1 MRTRRALAAVALVGL
16 AGLLGSLWELDAVMD
31 WLRHARP
38 VPFFAAMTVLTSLG
52 VPPTPFFVVAG
63 ASFGVGVGL
72 AGSLVATAVSLVA
85 NYVVA
90 LGGLRP
96 RVEVLLRR
104 FGQSLPAVGEAGGRA
119 LRFTV
124 LVKLAPGPVLLKN
137 YLLAVAGVP
146 FAPYFAV
153 SMVVS
158 GAYAVALVVLGESVP
173 DHHLGRAV
181 PAAVLLALVAAAG
194 LWWRRAR
201 RARPARD
208 VQAAEALPPENELG
222 EALDAPA
229 RRVG

>member
-1 MRTRRALAAVALVGL
+1 MRTWPSSASTVTAVMMPPALAKSGVNCGVMSSLSVGRTCGYPGEGRMSTGTGRSQALPARSPGLRRRAGAKPADRARAWGAEVVRSGSMRTRRALAAVALVGL

-104 FGQSLPAVGEAGGRA
+104 FGQSLPAVGEAGG
-119 LRFTV
+119 
-124 LVKLAPGPVLLKN
+124 
-137 YLLAVAGVP
+137 
-146 FAPYFAV
+146 
-153 SMVVS
+153 
-158 GAYAVALVVLGESVP
+158 
-173 DHHLGRAV
+173 
-181 PAAVLLALVAAAG
+181 
-194 LWWRRAR
+194 
-201 RARPARD
+201 
-208 VQAAEALPPENELG
+208 
-222 EALDAPA
+222 
-229 RRVG
+229 